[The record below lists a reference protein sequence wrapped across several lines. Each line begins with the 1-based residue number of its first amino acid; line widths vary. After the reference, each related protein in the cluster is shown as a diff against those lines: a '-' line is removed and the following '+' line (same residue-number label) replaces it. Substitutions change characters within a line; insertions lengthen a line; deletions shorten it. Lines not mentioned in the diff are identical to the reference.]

1 MLLAPFPFLR
11 CCFELFLLDEFFFDL
26 ELELEDLFFTLLSF
40 GSFFFMQIEFIMI
53 GFFENDLLSSDLMK
67 G

>member
-1 MLLAPFPFLR
+1 MLLAPFLR